1 MNVESLMKVLEK
13 VPDDYEIFFKIDNI
27 EMALKDVIEV
37 DVSEKKLTLK

>member
-27 EMALKDVIEV
+27 EMSLKDVVEV
-37 DVSEKKLTLK
+37 DIAHGKLFLK